1 MPKASYLPISIISE
15 RYSLPKSTVYDLV
28 AKVEKC
34 DRYKRA
40 WVELNS
46 GRRKLINVL
55 VLEDY
60 MYYRDRLEDKN
71 MSKTVPPYDPREVM
85 WQRGGKN
92 NG

>member
-1 MPKASYLPISIISE
+1 MFQTAYLPVSKIAE
-15 RYSLPKSTVYDLV
+15 HYSLPKSTVYDLV

-60 MYYRDRLEDKN
+60 MYYKDRLEDKN

>member
-1 MPKASYLPISIISE
+1 MYLSIATISE
-15 RYSLPKSTVYDLV
+15 QYHLPKSTVYDLV
-28 AKVEKC
+28 SKVEQC
-34 DRYKRA
+34 DRYKKA

-60 MYYRDRLEDKN
+60 MFYRDRLEDKN

-85 WQRGGKN
+85 WQRGGEN

>member
-1 MPKASYLPISIISE
+1 MQKASYLPIAIISE
-15 RYSLPKSTVYDLV
+15 RYSLPRSTVYDLV

-34 DRYKRA
+34 DRYKKA
-40 WVELNS
+40 WIELNS

-60 MYYRDRLEDKN
+60 MFYRDRLEDKN

-85 WQRGGKN
+85 RQRGGEK
-92 NG
+92 

>member
-1 MPKASYLPISIISE
+1 MFQTAYLPVSKIAE
-15 RYSLPKSTVYDLV
+15 HYSLPKSTVYDLV

-60 MYYRDRLEDKN
+60 MYYKDRLEDKN

-85 WQRGGKN
+85 RQRGGEN

>member
-1 MPKASYLPISIISE
+1 MYLSIAAISE
-15 RYSLPKSTVYDLV
+15 QYSLPKSTVYDLV

-34 DRYKRA
+34 DRYKKA

-60 MYYRDRLEDKN
+60 MFYRDRLEDKN
-71 MSKTVPPYDPREVM
+71 MSKTVPPYDPSEVIR
-85 WQRGGKN
+85 QRGGEN